1 MKGVRTILLLIAA
14 MLLQV
19 SLRGQDTESVAA
31 RLDKLLAGLPADSFG
46 LAAGTMDKI
55 FSLGEEGMALL
66 CSRIV
71 PAGAG
76 DDLRARYAVASLTA
90 TLSADSEDTRKR
102 AWERQIIRF
111 MRLSSDREVTAFF
124 MKQLHLIG
132 SDDAVQAMAG
142 YLITPGLCEDA
153 VMALQAVD
161 SQDATEL
168 LSSALINDP
177 CPCAAQVMVALAEK
191 GYAGSVNS
199 YTDWSTKGSSSE
211 RASALYALA
220 STGSPAARQP
230 LLRAAQEAS
239 FRREPSG
246 AVDALLLYARKAGMA
261 GNRRE
266 MKKITGMVLA
276 SAGGSDAASQRIA
289 AMSVI
294 TEVTGDAALKMLAKA
309 AGDADPVVRGAALN
323 LAFSLPGSMVTKRF
337 MRSYHKYDSGTK
349 GQLLY
354 MMGKRGDDLALPLV
368 MKAINDPAPE
378 IAAEAFAALA
388 RLKGREATGT
398 LLEWIMKNDSEEGH
412 RAAATALTT
421 LLDSTGTDRVA
432 AMLPESRGQASVT
445 FIRLL
450 AWSGRNKYFDAVY
463 DLTGSSDIAVRA
475 TAAGSLA
482 SLASCGDQQKI
493 IELLDRTRER
503 GEAAVVRQA
512 LVAAVRQCTD
522 PEKGSEVIIAA
533 LDKEPNRK
541 ELIPLLAV
549 TGGRSALK
557 RVAWEFENGDAAT
570 RDLCFDALL
579 HWPDHT
585 VAAVLL
591 DITASGNKTFGRPA
605 FDAYLRTV
613 SEAPLEEERKMQMI
627 SDIAPHAG
635 APDARVALIGLAASL
650 GTDQARLL
658 IETYLSDPYEEVRS
672 AAADALSTLRQDDF

>member
-1 MKGVRTILLLIAA
+1 MKGVRTILVLIAA

-191 GYAGSVNS
+191 GYAGAVNS

-421 LLDSTGTDRVA
+421 LLDRK
-432 AMLPESRGQASVT
+432 SV
-445 FIRLL
+445 
-450 AWSGRNKYFDAVY
+450 V
-463 DLTGSSDIAVRA
+463 
-475 TAAGSLA
+475 
-482 SLASCGDQQKI
+482 
-493 IELLDRTRER
+493 
-503 GEAAVVRQA
+503 
-512 LVAAVRQCTD
+512 
-522 PEKGSEVIIAA
+522 
-533 LDKEPNRK
+533 
-541 ELIPLLAV
+541 
-549 TGGRSALK
+549 
-557 RVAWEFENGDAAT
+557 
-570 RDLCFDALL
+570 
-579 HWPDHT
+579 
-585 VAAVLL
+585 
-591 DITASGNKTFGRPA
+591 
-605 FDAYLRTV
+605 
-613 SEAPLEEERKMQMI
+613 
-627 SDIAPHAG
+627 
-635 APDARVALIGLAASL
+635 
-650 GTDQARLL
+650 
-658 IETYLSDPYEEVRS
+658 
-672 AAADALSTLRQDDF
+672 